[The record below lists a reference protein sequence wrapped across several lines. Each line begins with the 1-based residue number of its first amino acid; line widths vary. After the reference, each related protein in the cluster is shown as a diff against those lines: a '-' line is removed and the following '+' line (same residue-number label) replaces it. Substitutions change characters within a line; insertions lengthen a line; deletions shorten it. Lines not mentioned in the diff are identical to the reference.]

1 MENSH
6 KSQERQTSQLKA
18 QPEQEGKGKSLSPPP
33 FQLKTDG
40 NPAQMKQNGAG
51 DVTQQMSLG
60 EVVSGVGSWISNLLN
75 PQSAESESAE
85 SENMCMLP
93 EAEGGVSEL
102 QQAQVS
108 ELTTAEPEAEPEQT
122 REEQISELLQA
133 HYDGFASISVNVP
146 NPVPTDEQP
155 TLACEVRPP
164 YMINSGDRITNAQ
177 TARAA
182 NRRVNT
188 LINTYPWGFRHGKA
202 TASQIQT
209 FLQAAIDQGLTTNNT
224 SVGLRDFLSLYGIGV
239 DCSGM
244 TSQGYNMLLTEL
256 GLTDEAQF
264 VVNDTGSGSFRD
276 AHERFTAVTAPSDL
290 RPGDALYLD
299 NPRGIDHVRL
309 VQNVT
314 VNGANIDF
322 VTIESAGGAT
332 NGPRQ
337 HHWRFTDATDFGS
350 LQVSSDG
357 GATYTD
363 STENQEFARLDGL
376 YPAEAESAETETTE

>member
-1 MENSH
+1 
-6 KSQERQTSQLKA
+6 
-18 QPEQEGKGKSLSPPP
+18 
-33 FQLKTDG
+33 
-40 NPAQMKQNGAG
+40 
-51 DVTQQMSLG
+51 MSLG

-75 PQSAESESAE
+75 PQSAESESAAG
-85 SENMCMLP
+85 ENMCMMP

-102 QQAQVS
+102 QQSQVS

-146 NPVPTDEQP
+146 NPVPPDEQP

-256 GLTDEAQF
+256 GL
-264 VVNDTGSGSFRD
+264 
-276 AHERFTAVTAPSDL
+276 
-290 RPGDALYLD
+290 
-299 NPRGIDHVRL
+299 
-309 VQNVT
+309 
-314 VNGANIDF
+314 
-322 VTIESAGGAT
+322 
-332 NGPRQ
+332 
-337 HHWRFTDATDFGS
+337 
-350 LQVSSDG
+350 
-357 GATYTD
+357 
-363 STENQEFARLDGL
+363 
-376 YPAEAESAETETTE
+376 